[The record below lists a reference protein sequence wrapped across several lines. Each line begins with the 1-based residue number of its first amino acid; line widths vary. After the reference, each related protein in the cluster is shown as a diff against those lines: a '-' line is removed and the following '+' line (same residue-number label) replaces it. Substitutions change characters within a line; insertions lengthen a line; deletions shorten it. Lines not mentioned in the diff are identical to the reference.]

1 MLSLQVTCRLEWC
14 DASMQRLKAHCITSC
29 MQPRRRYIRASL
41 LSPPTTLMTAT
52 CTRCRHPRTP
62 SCPTNMHHS
71 ITQTLP
77 RAGSLVA
84 AVRISPPLCDGQV
97 PGTRCAPSQQ
107 ADAPK
112 CARLV
117 LVTCILLGTLVSR
130 YSNEAL
136 LTALC
141 FSTAPG
147 LDAAGAPAAFAS

>member
-1 MLSLQVTCRLEWC
+1 MQTRVVRRLHATSKGSLHHRIYAAAPAVH
-14 DASMQRLKAHCITSC
+14 SCI
-29 MQPRRRYIRASL
+29 AA

-52 CTRCRHPRTP
+52 CIRCRHPRTP